1 LLLRYKITEPNLGI
15 RLSIILHALF
25 ICILI
30 ALKQQLPTINNEAQ
44 YIEVANLKLNA
55 DQTSDIVSRPHQT
68 HRPIPSEGETNVLE
82 KPTSA
87 VPSSLDKNESI
98 ETGPQTT
105 SSESA
110 NGPSGGSLS
119 SISEQGATGTGTGLN
134 GGNIGVGDGG
144 FWNDYGRK
152 LQTVCS
158 QFKFYPVKAARQGW
172 QGEVEVLIH
181 FQADGKTINIT
192 VDKSSQHKILDN
204 QAIEMV
210 KKGLAELPLPS
221 SYFGRDV
228 KLIMPVEFKL
238 K

>member
-1 LLLRYKITEPNLGI
+1 MILRYKITEPNLGI

-25 ICILI
+25 VCILMT
-30 ALKQQLPTINNEAQ
+30 LKHQLPKINNEAQ

-55 DQTSDIVSRPHQT
+55 DSSSDIISRPHQT
-68 HRPIPSEGETNVLE
+68 SQLIPSERETKVLE

-87 VPSSLDKNESI
+87 VPSNLDTNEST
-98 ETGPQTT
+98 ETSSETA

-110 NGPSGGSLS
+110 NGPSGGGLS
-119 SISEQGATGTGTGLN
+119 STSEQGVTGAGTGSTG
-134 GGNIGVGDGG
+134 GSIGVGDGG

-152 LQTVCS
+152 LQIVCS
-158 QFKFYPVKAARQGW
+158 QYKVYPVKAARQGW

-221 SYFGRDV
+221 SYYGRDV

>member
-1 LLLRYKITEPNLGI
+1 MLLRYKITESNLGI

-30 ALKQQLPTINNEAQ
+30 ALKHQLPKINHEAQ
-44 YIEVANLKLNA
+44 YIEVANLKLIA

-68 HRPIPSEGETNVLE
+68 SQTIPSERKPSASQ

-87 VPSSLDKNESI
+87 VPSTLNTNESI
-98 ETGPQTT
+98 DTGPQTA

-110 NGPSGGSLS
+110 SGPSGGGLS
-119 SISEQGATGTGTGLN
+119 STNDQSMGSGTGPMTGS
-134 GGNIGVGDGG
+134 IEVGDGG
-144 FWNDYGRK
+144 FWSDYGSK
-152 LQTVCS
+152 LQIVCS
-158 QFKFYPVKAARQGW
+158 QFKFYPVKAARLGW

-210 KKGLAELPLPS
+210 KKGLAELPLPN
-221 SYFGRDV
+221 SYHGRDV
-228 KLIMPVEFKL
+228 MLIMPIDFKL